1 MSRFHIIEHPL
12 IAHKMSV
19 LRDKETKTPLFRQTL
34 REVAYLMT
42 FAVTQHLDMVAVRIE
57 TPLEV
62 ADCHQ
67 LKAPNP
73 CLVSILRA
81 GNGLTEAL
89 LNILPEAS
97 VGHLGMAR
105 NDETLKPE
113 KYYTKLPKDIS
124 ARQVILADPML
135 ATAGSTIAAI
145 DILRDMRLKIS
156 SLCVF
161 WQRQKGSKNCA
172 KRILMCQSLPQH
184 LTDSLMR
191 RLYYARLG

>member
-19 LRDKETKTPLFRQTL
+19 LRDKETETPLFRQTL

-73 CLVSILRA
+73 CLVSILR
-81 GNGLTEAL
+81 
-89 LNILPEAS
+89 

-105 NDETLKPE
+105 NDETLQPE
-113 KYYTKLPKDIS
+113 KYYTKLPNDIS
-124 ARQVILADPML
+124 ERQVILADPML

-145 DILRDMRLKIS
+145 DILRDHGVKDIVFMCLLAAPEGVERLRKAHPDVPIFTAA
-156 SLCVF
+156 LD
-161 WQRQKGSKNCA
+161 RQLNEKGYILPGLGDA
-172 KRILMCQSLPQH
+172 GDRIYG
-184 LTDSLMR
+184 T
-191 RLYYARLG
+191 